1 MLPVSGSRRTA
12 ESQQYGFD
20 RYRNSLRRG
29 SVAIHEEKSSDAFEP
44 GQRAHG
50 KHGKGEHERGNR
62 EHGAV
67 NADAGLAFLPAAEL
81 RALIGAREVSAEEA
95 VSAAL
100 DRVGRHNGVVN
111 AVVTLSPAALDE
123 ARAIDRRL
131 ARGEDPGPVAGLPVG
146 IKDMTPVAGLRT
158 TYGCA
163 LYADNIPPEDA
174 LVVRRL
180 RAAGAVVVGKTNT
193 PEFAAGANT
202 FNDVFGATRNPWDPA
217 LSAGGS
223 TGGGAAGLATGMFA
237 LAEGTD
243 LGGSLRIPAAFCG
256 VTGLRPSPGLVPT
269 EPTDWL
275 WDTLMVTGL
284 MARSA
289 EDLALGLQAV
299 AGPSPGSPLRQPSVG
314 RDFAAAARA
323 GLAPGARLAY
333 CADLAG
339 MGVDPGVERVCREA
353 AFELRGAG
361 AWVEEIE
368 LDLSH
373 ARRAFLDLRGQWMVA
388 HHQDRLDRIGEL
400 GPNLAGNIRAGLAVT
415 AGELGRADQVRSELW
430 RRFAELRDDFDYL
443 LTPCTAVPPFPVEQ
457 SHPEEIAGRKMKNY
471 VDWFAPTFV
480 LSLTGL
486 PVASV
491 PAGLDTRGLPVGLQ
505 VVGPPAGEEAVL
517 ALAATLQRLRP
528 PARPPLDL

>member
-1 MLPVSGSRRTA
+1 MSAPADLA
-12 ESQQYGFD
+12 
-20 RYRNSLRRG
+20 LRPATELAAR
-29 SVAIHEEKSSDAFEP
+29 VA
-44 GQRAHG
+44 
-50 KHGKGEHERGNR
+50 
-62 EHGAV
+62 
-67 NADAGLAFLPAAEL
+67 
-81 RALIGAREVSAEEA
+81 ARVVSAEEV

-100 DRVGRHNGVVN
+100 DRIGRHNPVVN
-111 AVVTLSPAALDE
+111 AVVTLSPRALDD

-131 ARGEDPGPVAGLPVG
+131 ARGEDPGPLAGVPVG
-146 IKDMTPVAGLRT
+146 IKDMTAVAGLRT
-158 TYGCA
+158 TYGSP
-163 LYADNIPPEDA
+163 LYADHVPGEDA

-202 FNDVFGATRNPWDPA
+202 FNEVFGATHNPWDPA

-269 EPTDWL
+269 EPTDWA
-275 WDTLMVTGL
+275 WDTIMVTGL
-284 MARSA
+284 MARTA
-289 EDLALGLQAV
+289 GDLALGLAVV
-299 AGPSPGSPLRQPSVG
+299 AGPSGGSPLRQPVAG
-314 RDFAAAARA
+314 RDFPAAARA
-323 GLAPGARLAY
+323 GMAHGARVAY

-339 MGVDPGVERVCREA
+339 MGVDAGVEGVCREA
-353 AFELRGAG
+353 AFALRGAG
-361 AWVEEIE
+361 AAVEEID

-400 GPNLAGNIRAGLAVT
+400 GPNLAGNIRAGLAAT
-415 AGELGRADQVRSELW
+415 PGQLGRADRIRSELW
-430 RRFAELRDDFDYL
+430 RRFAELRRDFDYL
-443 LTPCTAVPPFPVEQ
+443 LAPCTAVPPFPVEQ
-457 SHPEEIAGRKMKNY
+457 IHPTEIAGRALETY

-491 PAGLDTRGLPVGLQ
+491 PAGLDPRGLPAGLQ
-505 VVGPPAGEEAVL
+505 VVGPPAGEEVVL
-517 ALAATLQRLRP
+517 ALAATLERLRP
-528 PARPPLDL
+528 PERPPLAD

>member
-1 MLPVSGSRRTA
+1 M
-12 ESQQYGFD
+12 
-20 RYRNSLRRG
+20 
-29 SVAIHEEKSSDAFEP
+29 
-44 GQRAHG
+44 RA
-50 KHGKGEHERGNR
+50 KGG
-62 EHGAV
+62 
-67 NADAGLAFLPAAEL
+67 DAGEDRRAPAARDAGHGSDLMSTVRDLALLPAVEL
-81 RALIGAREVSAEEA
+81 ARLVAAREVSAEEA

-100 DRVGRHNGVVN
+100 DRVGRHNRVVN
-111 AVVTLSPAALDE
+111 AVVTLSPRALDG

-131 ARGEDPGPVAGLPVG
+131 ARGEDVGPLAGVPVG
-146 IKDMTPVAGLRT
+146 IKDMTAVAGLRT
-158 TYGCA
+158 TYGSP
-163 LYADNIPPEDA
+163 LYADHVPAEDA

-269 EPTDWL
+269 EPTDWV
-275 WDTLMVTGL
+275 WDTIMVTGL

-289 EDLALGLQAV
+289 EDLALGLAAV
-299 AGPSPGSPLRQPSVG
+299 AGPAAGSPLRQPVAG
-314 RDFAAAARA
+314 RDFPAAARA
-323 GLAPGARLAY
+323 GMAQGARVAY

-339 MGVDPGVERVCREA
+339 MGVDAGVEGVCREA
-353 AFELRGAG
+353 AFALGRAG
-361 AWVEEIE
+361 AAVEEID

-373 ARRAFLDLRGQWMVA
+373 ARRAFLHLRGRWMVA
-388 HHQDRLDRIGEL
+388 HHQDRLHRIDEL
-400 GPNLAGNIRAGLAVT
+400 GPNLAGNIRAGLATT
-415 AGELGRADQVRSELW
+415 AGQLGRADRVRSDLW
-430 RRFAELRDDFDYL
+430 HRFARLRRNFDYL
-443 LTPCTAVPPFPVEQ
+443 LTPTTAVPPFPVDQ
-457 SHPEEIAGRKMKNY
+457 SHPTEIAGRRLETY

-491 PAGLDTRGLPVGLQ
+491 PVGLDSRGLPVGLQ

-517 ALAATLQRLRP
+517 ALAATLERLRP
-528 PARPPLDL
+528 PERPSLAE

>member
-1 MLPVSGSRRTA
+1 MSGGR
-12 ESQQYGFD
+12 D
-20 RYRNSLRRG
+20 
-29 SVAIHEEKSSDAFEP
+29 
-44 GQRAHG
+44 
-50 KHGKGEHERGNR
+50 
-62 EHGAV
+62 
-67 NADAGLAFLPAAEL
+67 LAFLPAAEL
-81 RALIGAREVSAEEA
+81 RALVAAREVSAEEV

-100 DRVGRHNGVVN
+100 DRIDRHNRVVN
-111 AVVTLSPAALDE
+111 AVVTLSPRALDD

-131 ARGEDPGPVAGLPVG
+131 ARGEDPGPLAGLPVG

-158 TYGCA
+158 TYGCR
-163 LYADNIPPEDA
+163 LYADHVPAEDA

-202 FNDVFGATRNPWDPA
+202 FNDVFGATRNPWNPA

-269 EPTDWL
+269 EPTDWV
-275 WDTLMVTGL
+275 WDTIMVTGL

-289 EDLALGLQAV
+289 HDLALGLQAV
-299 AGPSPGSPLRQPSVG
+299 AGPSARSPLLQPVAG
-314 RDFAAAARA
+314 RNFPAAVRT
-323 GLAPGARLAY
+323 GMITGARVAW
-333 CADLAG
+333 CADVAG
-339 MGVDPGVERVCREA
+339 MGVDPGVEGVCREA
-353 AFELRGAG
+353 AFELSRAG
-361 AWVEEIE
+361 AAVEEIE

-373 ARRAFLDLRGQWMVA
+373 ARRAFLDLRGRWMVA
-388 HHQDRLDRIGEL
+388 HHQERLDRIAEL

-415 AGELGRADQVRSELW
+415 ASDLGRADRVRSEL
-430 RRFAELRDDFDYL
+430 RHRFVELGRDFDYL
-443 LTPCTAVPPFPVEQ
+443 LTPTTAVAPFPVEQ
-457 SHPEEIAGRKMKNY
+457 SHPTEIAGRALKTY
-471 VDWFAPTFV
+471 VDWFAPTFL

-491 PAGLDTRGLPVGLQ
+491 PAGLDPNGLPVGLQ
-505 VVGPPAGEEAVL
+505 VVGPPAGEEEVL
-517 ALAATLQRLRP
+517 ALAATIERLRP
-528 PARPPLDL
+528 PGRPPLAG

>member
-1 MLPVSGSRRTA
+1 MSA
-12 ESQQYGFD
+12 
-20 RYRNSLRRG
+20 
-29 SVAIHEEKSSDAFEP
+29 
-44 GQRAHG
+44 
-50 KHGKGEHERGNR
+50 
-62 EHGAV
+62 GA
-67 NADAGLAFLPAAEL
+67 DLAFLPVAEL
-81 RALIGAREVSAEEA
+81 ARLVAAREVSAEQV

-100 DRVGRHNGVVN
+100 DRIGRHNPVVN
-111 AVVTLSPAALDE
+111 AVVTLSPRALDD

-131 ARGEDPGPVAGLPVG
+131 ARGEDPGPLAGVPVG
-146 IKDMTPVAGLRT
+146 IKDMTAVAGLRT
-158 TYGCA
+158 TYGSP
-163 LYADNIPPEDA
+163 LYADHVPAEDA

-180 RAAGAVVVGKTNT
+180 RTAGAVVVGKTNT

-217 LSAGGS
+217 RSAGGS

-269 EPTDWL
+269 EPTDRV
-275 WDTLMVTGL
+275 WDTLLVTGL

-289 EDLALGLQAV
+289 GDLALGLAAV
-299 AGPSPGSPLRQPSVG
+299 AGPSAGSPLRQPVAG
-314 RDFAAAARA
+314 RDFPAAARS
-323 GLAPGARLAY
+323 GMTHGARVAY

-339 MGVDPGVERVCREA
+339 MGVDAGVEEVCREA
-353 AFELRGAG
+353 AFALGGAG
-361 AWVEEIE
+361 AAVEEID

-388 HHQDRLDRIGEL
+388 HHQDRLDRIDEL
-400 GPNLAGNIRAGLAVT
+400 GPNLAGNIRAGLATT
-415 AGELGRADQVRSELW
+415 AGQLGRADHVRSELW
-430 RRFAELRDDFDYL
+430 HRFAELRRDFDYL
-443 LTPCTAVPPFPVEQ
+443 LTPTTAVPPFPVDQ
-457 SHPEEIAGRKMKNY
+457 SHPTEIAGRKLETY

-491 PAGLDTRGLPVGLQ
+491 PVGPDPHGLPVGLQ

-517 ALAATLQRLRP
+517 ALAATLERLRP
-528 PARPPLDL
+528 PERPPLAV